1 MHGQP
6 TSPRLTRRGMLCL
19 IGLGGVAALGVACSQ
34 ASSSAPAS
42 GPVQPT
48 AARPAAGQ
56 TPPAGGAAS
65 DWNTIVAA
73 AKQEGKLVLSTHA
86 GSGYEKYVEAVKK
99 ALPDLSVEAT
109 TIKASDF
116 APRVIVEQQ
125 NGQFLWDVHMGPS
138 SNMFTVVAPAGGLE
152 LIKPYLASL
161 QPDVRDDSKWAGG
174 FELFTDPNNPVT
186 FISQLSAN
194 PGIFVNK
201 DGLPEGLATPDDLM
215 NPKLKGQIAVYDP
228 TNSNAGAFA
237 LADIVSKKG
246 DDFLKTLLND
256 QQVQYVATSRQ
267 LTDWVA
273 QGRYPVCMGVDQT
286 QLQELQNQGVGKN
299 VESVT
304 TFGTTVLAS
313 GVDVLKN
320 PPHPNATRVYLN
332 WALSQAGQE
341 AWATLSAVW
350 ATSRRLD
357 VKVNLDSP
365 TAPDY
370 TNMGQYT
377 VIQGTASA
385 DAILSRTLAITRAK

>member
-1 MHGQP
+1 MHEQ
-6 TSPRLTRRGMLCL
+6 TSASRLTRRRMLHV
-19 IGLGGVAALGVACSQ
+19 IGLSGAAALVAACSQ
-34 ASSSAPAS
+34 PAS
-42 GPVQPT
+42 PAQVQPT
-48 AARPAAGQ
+48 AGNQPAAAQ
-56 TPPAGGAAS
+56 TAPAAGAAS
-65 DWNTIVAA
+65 DWNAIVAA
-73 AKQEGKLVLSTHA
+73 AKQEGTVVLSTHA
-86 GSGYEKYVEAVKK
+86 GSGYEKYVVAVKQ
-99 ALPDLSVEAT
+99 ALPDLKIEAT

-138 SNMFTVVAPAGGLE
+138 SNMFTVVAPANGLE
-152 LIKPYLASL
+152 PIKPFLANLSA
-161 QPDVRDDSKWAGG
+161 DVRDDSKWAGG
-174 FELFTDPNNPVT
+174 FELFTDANNPQT

-201 DGLPEGLATPDDLM
+201 DILPESVATPEDLM

-237 LADIVSKKG
+237 LADIASKKG
-246 DDFLKTLLND
+246 DDFLKSLLTD
-256 QQVQYVATSRQ
+256 QQVQYVSTSRQ
-267 LTDWVA
+267 ITDWIA

-286 QLQELQNQGVGKN
+286 QLADLQSQGVGKN
-299 VESVT
+299 VEAITS
-304 TFGTTVLAS
+304 FGTTVLAS

-357 VKVNLDSP
+357 VTVNLDAP
-365 TAPDY
+365 TSPDY
-370 TNMGQYT
+370 THMAQYT

-385 DAILSRTLAITRAK
+385 DALLSRTLAITRAK

>member
-1 MHGQP
+1 MHEQ
-6 TSPRLTRRGMLCL
+6 TSASRLTRRTMLHV
-19 IGLGGVAALGVACSQ
+19 IGLSGAAALVAACSQ
-34 ASSSAPAS
+34 PAS
-42 GPVQPT
+42 PAQVQPT
-48 AARPAAGQ
+48 AGNQPAAAQ
-56 TPPAGGAAS
+56 TAPAAGAAS
-65 DWNTIVAA
+65 DWNAIVAA
-73 AKQEGKLVLSTHA
+73 AKQEGTVVLSTHA
-86 GSGYEKYVEAVKK
+86 GSGYEKYVVAVKQ
-99 ALPDLSVEAT
+99 ALPDLKVEAT

-138 SNMFTVVAPAGGLE
+138 SNMFTVVAPANGLE
-152 LIKPYLASL
+152 PIKPFLANLSA
-161 QPDVRDDSKWAGG
+161 DVRDDSKWAGG
-174 FELFTDPNNPVT
+174 FELFTDANNPQT

-201 DGLPEGLATPDDLM
+201 DILPESVATPEDLM

-237 LADIVSKKG
+237 LADIASKKG
-246 DDFLKTLLND
+246 DDFLKSLLTD
-256 QQVQYVATSRQ
+256 QQVQYVSTSRQ
-267 LTDWVA
+267 ITDWIA

-286 QLQELQNQGVGKN
+286 QLADLQSQGVGKN
-299 VESVT
+299 VEAITS
-304 TFGTTVLAS
+304 FGTTVLAS

-357 VKVNLDSP
+357 VTVNLDAP
-365 TAPDY
+365 TSPDY
-370 TNMGQYT
+370 THMAQYT

-385 DAILSRTLAITRAK
+385 DALLSRTLAITRAK

>member
-1 MHGQP
+1 MHEQ
-6 TSPRLTRRGMLCL
+6 TSASRLTRRRMLHV
-19 IGLGGVAALGVACSQ
+19 IGLSGAAALVAACSQ
-34 ASSSAPAS
+34 PAS
-42 GPVQPT
+42 PAQVQPT
-48 AARPAAGQ
+48 AGNQPAAAQ
-56 TPPAGGAAS
+56 TAPAAGAAS
-65 DWNTIVAA
+65 DWNAIVAA
-73 AKQEGKLVLSTHA
+73 AKQEGTVVLSTHA
-86 GSGYEKYVEAVKK
+86 GSGYEKYVVAVKQ
-99 ALPDLSVEAT
+99 ALPDLKVEAT

-138 SNMFTVVAPAGGLE
+138 SNMFTVVAPANGLE
-152 LIKPYLASL
+152 PIKPFLANLSA
-161 QPDVRDDSKWAGG
+161 DVRDDSKWAGG
-174 FELFTDPNNPVT
+174 FELFTDANNPQT

-201 DGLPEGLATPDDLM
+201 DILPESVATPEDLM

-237 LADIVSKKG
+237 LADIASKKG
-246 DDFLKTLLND
+246 DDFLKSLLTD
-256 QQVQYVATSRQ
+256 QQVQYVSTSRQ
-267 LTDWVA
+267 ITDWIA

-286 QLQELQNQGVGKN
+286 QLADLQSQGVGKN
-299 VESVT
+299 VEAITS
-304 TFGTTVLAS
+304 FGTTVLAS

-357 VKVNLDSP
+357 VTVNLDAP
-365 TAPDY
+365 TSPDY
-370 TNMGQYT
+370 THMAQYT

-385 DAILSRTLAITRAK
+385 DALLSRTLAITRAK

>member
-1 MHGQP
+1 MRNLP
-6 TSPRLTRRGMLCL
+6 SASRLTRRSMLHL
-19 IGLGGVAALGVACSQ
+19 IGLSSAAALIAACSQ
-34 ASSSAPAS
+34 PSAPAPATNVS
-42 GPVQPT
+42 APQT
-48 AARPAAGQ
+48 AASAAG
-56 TPPAGGAAS
+56 PA
-65 DWNTIVAA
+65 DWNAIVAA
-73 AKQEGKLVLSTHA
+73 AKQEGTLVLSTHA
-86 GSGYEKYVEAVKK
+86 GSGYEKYVEAVRQ
-99 ALPDLSVEAT
+99 ALPDLKVEAT

-138 SNMFTVVAPAGGLE
+138 SNMFTVVAPANGLE
-152 LIKPYLASL
+152 PIKPFLANL
-161 QPDVRDDSKWAGG
+161 QPDVRADSKWAGG
-174 FELFTDPNNPVT
+174 FELFTDPNNPQT

-201 DGLPEGLATPDDLM
+201 DLLPEGVATPDDLM

-237 LADIVSKKG
+237 LADLVAKKG
-246 DDFLKTLLND
+246 DDFLKTLLAD
-256 QQVQYVATSRQ
+256 QQVQFVSTSRQ
-267 LTDWVA
+267 LTDWIA

-286 QLQELQNQGVGKN
+286 QLADLQKQGLGKN
-299 VESVT
+299 VEAIMS
-304 TFGTTVLAS
+304 FGTTVLAS

-320 PPHPNATRVYLN
+320 PPHPNAARVYLN
-332 WALSQAGQE
+332 WALGQAGQE

-370 TNMGQYT
+370 SNIAQYT
-377 VIQGTASA
+377 TVQGTASG
-385 DAILSRTLAITRAK
+385 DAVLSRTLAITRAR

>member
-1 MHGQP
+1 MRDLP
-6 TSPRLTRRGMLCL
+6 SASRLTRRRMLHL
-19 IGLGGVAALGVACSQ
+19 TGLTGAAALIAACSQ
-34 ASSSAPAS
+34 PAAPA
-42 GPVQPT
+42 
-48 AARPAAGQ
+48 PAANQ
-56 TPPAGGAAS
+56 AAPQMAGSTGGAS
-65 DWNTIVAA
+65 DWNSIVAA
-73 AKQEGKLVLSTHA
+73 AKQEGTIVLSTHA
-86 GSGYEKYVEAVKK
+86 GSGYEKYVEAVRT
-99 ALPDLSVEAT
+99 ALPDLKLEAT

-138 SNMFTVVAPAGGLE
+138 SNMFTVVAPANGLE
-152 LIKPYLASL
+152 PIKPFLANL

-174 FELFTDPNNPVT
+174 FEMFTDPNNPQT

-201 DGLPEGLATPDDLM
+201 DLLPEGVATPDDLM

-237 LADIVSKKG
+237 LADLVAKKG
-246 DDFLKTLLND
+246 DDFLKTLLAD
-256 QQVQYVATSRQ
+256 QQVQFVSTSRQ
-267 LTDWVA
+267 LTDWIA

-286 QLQELQNQGVGKN
+286 QLADLQKQGLGKN
-299 VESVT
+299 VEAIMS
-304 TFGTTVLAS
+304 FGTTVLAS

-332 WALSQAGQE
+332 WALGQAGQE

-370 TNMGQYT
+370 SNIAQYT
-377 VIQGTASA
+377 TVQGTASG
-385 DAILSRTLAITRAK
+385 DAVLSRTLAITRAR

>member
-1 MHGQP
+1 
-6 TSPRLTRRGMLCL
+6 
-19 IGLGGVAALGVACSQ
+19 V
-34 ASSSAPAS
+34 
-42 GPVQPT
+42 
-48 AARPAAGQ
+48 
-56 TPPAGGAAS
+56 
-65 DWNTIVAA
+65 
-73 AKQEGKLVLSTHA
+73 VLSTHA
-86 GSGYEKYVEAVKK
+86 GSGYEKYVVAVKQ
-99 ALPDLSVEAT
+99 ALPDLKVEAT

-138 SNMFTVVAPAGGLE
+138 SNMFTVVAPANGLE
-152 LIKPYLASL
+152 PIKPFLANLSA
-161 QPDVRDDSKWAGG
+161 DVRDDSKWAGG
-174 FELFTDPNNPVT
+174 FELFTDANNPQT

-201 DGLPEGLATPDDLM
+201 DILPESVATPEDLM

-237 LADIVSKKG
+237 LADIASKKG
-246 DDFLKTLLND
+246 DDFLKSLLTD
-256 QQVQYVATSRQ
+256 QQVQYVSTSRQ
-267 LTDWVA
+267 ITDWIA

-286 QLQELQNQGVGKN
+286 QLADLQSQGVGKN
-299 VESVT
+299 VEAITS
-304 TFGTTVLAS
+304 FGTTVLAS

-357 VKVNLDSP
+357 VTVNLDAP
-365 TAPDY
+365 TSPDY
-370 TNMGQYT
+370 THMAQYT

-385 DAILSRTLAITRAK
+385 DALLSRTLAITRAK